1 MKKYIPNR
9 FQRLSAVGRVGH
21 ISDPANVERPVLF
34 RAAMNDPRRRIDDRI
49 RMVCASLTA
58 ASNGDAE
65 PALRELLR
73 LVHQKA
79 DRLKSRA
86 ARLLLNG
93 DHLDGERRK
102 SFR

>member
-1 MKKYIPNR
+1 MSLAPGVHCSLTTVRTVSKTFPNASKLY
-9 FQRLSAVGRVGH
+9 FA
-21 ISDPANVERPVLF
+21 
-34 RAAMNDPRRRIDDRI
+34 AAMSFPQRRIDDRI
-49 RMVCASLTA
+49 RLVCASLTA

-93 DHLDGERRK
+93 QGLDGERRR
-102 SFR
+102 SFQ